1 MKSSMSSSMIP
12 KEYQNQP
19 RAYWKP
25 AGLWSRIEKAAPRAQ
40 TTRVALKVIHETV
53 RGQHFTPCFAAMC
66 DGRGAFGDDDLK

>member
-25 AGLWSRIEKAAPRAQ
+25 AGLCSRIEKAAPRAQ